1 MWICSS
7 AGWKCISTVK
17 RNRILRR
24 SETIWILSVWQ
35 PFEWKWTKTIEY
47 IQRMK
52 KNKFSELSII
62 LSIICIIAVI
72 IVNFKIANQY
82 FLSDGKT
89 KALFGLIELTT
100 FYYKYYFVILGIL
113 SLILGLLGIK
123 KKELKLTYLIAL
135 SLSVLSIILVFIRLW
150 KLMIWDKN
158 KWKNYDRITHAYV
171 HRLADVHLAGFA
183 PAFSLSLCDS
193 EYARKP
199 PVPVA
204 SGVTCKLWRNN
215 T

>member
-1 MWICSS
+1 
-7 AGWKCISTVK
+7 
-17 RNRILRR
+17 
-24 SETIWILSVWQ
+24 
-35 PFEWKWTKTIEY
+35 
-47 IQRMK
+47 MK

-62 LSIICIIAVI
+62 LSIICIISVI

-135 SLSVLSIILVFIRLW
+135 SLSTLSIILVFIRLW
-150 KLMIWDKN
+150 KLMI
-158 KWKNYDRITHAYV
+158 
-171 HRLADVHLAGFA
+171 
-183 PAFSLSLCDS
+183 
-193 EYARKP
+193 
-199 PVPVA
+199 
-204 SGVTCKLWRNN
+204 
-215 T
+215 